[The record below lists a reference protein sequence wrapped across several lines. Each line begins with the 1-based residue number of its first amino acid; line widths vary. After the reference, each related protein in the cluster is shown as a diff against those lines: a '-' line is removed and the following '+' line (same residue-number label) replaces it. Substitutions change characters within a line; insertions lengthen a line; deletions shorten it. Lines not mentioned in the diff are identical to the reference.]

1 MVRSGQGRFVPAG
14 QSTQMIIGATPES
27 DYQIVSVAEALYAKY
42 ELKRVFYSA
51 YIPMVQDALLPTLPG
66 GPPLLREHRL
76 YQADWLLR
84 YYGFKADELLSQER
98 PNFNIF
104 LDPKCDW
111 AIRHLEYFPVEVE
124 KADYHM
130 LLRVP
135 GIGVKSAQRIV
146 RARRMG
152 KLDFPALK
160 KMGIVLK
167 RAQYFITQRKNDE
180 RCSYEKK
187 TILQIN
193 WFMQNKRKTGK
204 FPIPIHTVNCLF
216 SMIGI

>member
-1 MVRSGQGRFVPAG
+1 M
-14 QSTQMIIGATPES
+14 
-27 DYQIVSVAEALYAKY
+27 
-42 ELKRVFYSA
+42 
-51 YIPMVQDALLPTLPG
+51 
-66 GPPLLREHRL
+66 
-76 YQADWLLR
+76 R

-167 RAQYFITQRKNDE
+167 RAQYFITCNGKMMNAVRIEENYITNQLVYAEQKKNWEISNTD
-180 RCSYEKK
+180 SYRQLSLFDDWNITVRPRSGKEDGK
-187 TILQIN
+187 LL
-193 WFMQNKRKTGK
+193 TGQ
-204 FPIPIHTVNCLF
+204 
-216 SMIGI
+216 M